1 VTENNFHKQP
11 THPKL
16 VEEGSFPEPLP
27 EKIGP
32 YKIEALL
39 DKGGM
44 SYLYLASHPE
54 KGAPLTIKVLS
65 QKFMSHPEI
74 VQRFLNEAEIISMTD
89 HPHIIK
95 MISHGEWE
103 GGLYIAMEYI
113 EGISL
118 RKYLLQT
125 PLSLKRA
132 LAIILDIAYALCHL
146 HTHGVIH
153 RDLKPENILVT
164 ELGTIKVIDFGISQL
179 LTEKAPTS
187 HPQKQR
193 WLGTPIYISPEQKEN
208 SEKVSFPSDI
218 YSLGIIAYELILGK
232 LSHGHIHLSL
242 MPKGMQQ
249 ILSKCLQT
257 KSEDRYQDIVD
268 FITDIS
274 AYLNSPSLQKEKMV
288 GDQLSE
294 ISEELRLLQATLI
307 PYKTQDW
314 PGIDVGVAVSKGL
327 NIRGVYY
334 DFLSIDEENY
344 GIILAES
351 SAKGTEGF
359 TTAAIFR
366 GMMRALFTFT
376 AKPIELL
383 TILNALLIRDQLNV
397 TFNVTYLT
405 LSLKENLLRHI
416 SCGQGALWYT
426 PAGKNSPEKHSSE
439 NGLLGISK
447 SLELTEISLPFKPGD
462 HFLFHT
468 ALHSNAQFEESFDES
483 SLALAI
489 KETLTQN
496 PQQQAENILRKMRIV
511 SGYPPLDR
519 TQIFIALK
527 RS

>member
-1 VTENNFHKQP
+1 MAENNFHKQP

-16 VEEGSFPEPLP
+16 IEESSFPELLP

-54 KGAPLTIKVLS
+54 KGAPITIKVLS

-89 HPHIIK
+89 HPNIIK
-95 MISHGEWE
+95 MIGHGEWE

-132 LAIILDIAYALCHL
+132 LAIILDVAYALCHL

-164 ELGTIKVIDFGISQL
+164 ELGAIKVIDFGISQL
-179 LTEKAPTS
+179 LTEKTTTS
-187 HPQKQR
+187 EPQKQR
-193 WLGTPIYISPEQKEN
+193 WIGTPIYISPEQKEN
-208 SEKVSFPSDI
+208 PEKVSFPSDI
-218 YSLGIIAYELILGK
+218 YSLGIIAYELIMGK

-249 ILSKCLQT
+249 ILLKCLQT
-257 KSEDRYQDIVD
+257 KPEDRYQDIVD

-274 AYLNSPSLQKEKMV
+274 AYLNSPALQKEKMV

-307 PYKTQDW
+307 PYKSYNW
-314 PGIDVGVAVSKGL
+314 PGVEMGVAVSKGL

-366 GMMRALFTFT
+366 GMLRALFTFT
-376 AKPIELL
+376 SKPIELL
-383 TILNALLIRDQLNV
+383 TILNALIIRDQLNV
-397 TFNVTYLT
+397 NFNVTYLT
-405 LSLKENLLRHI
+405 LHLKENILRYI
-416 SCGQGALWYT
+416 NCGQGALWYI
-426 PAGKNSPEKHSSE
+426 PAGKNSPERYTSE
-439 NGLLGISK
+439 NALLGTSK
-447 SLELTEISLPFKPGD
+447 SLELKEISLPFNSGD

-468 ALHSNAQFEESFDES
+468 ALTLSEQMEETFDEN
-483 SLALAI
+483 SLSLAI
-489 KETLTQN
+489 KETLTQD

-511 SGYPPLDR
+511 SGHPPLDR
-519 TQIFIALK
+519 TQVFIALK
-527 RS
+527 RT

>member
-1 VTENNFHKQP
+1 MAESNSHKQP

-16 VEEGSFPEPLP
+16 VEEGYLPEPLP

-54 KGAPLTIKVLS
+54 KGAPITIKVLS
-65 QKFMSHPEI
+65 QKFMSHPEV

-89 HPHIIK
+89 HPNIIK
-95 MISHGEWE
+95 MIGHGEWE

-164 ELGTIKVIDFGISQL
+164 ELGAIKVIDFGISQL
-179 LTEKAPTS
+179 LTEKTTTTE
-187 HPQKQR
+187 PQKQR
-193 WLGTPIYISPEQKEN
+193 WLGTPIYISPEQKEIP
-208 SEKVSFPSDI
+208 EKVSFPSDI
-218 YSLGIIAYELILGK
+218 YSLGIIAYELIMGK

-249 ILSKCLQT
+249 ILLKCLQT
-257 KSEDRYQDIVD
+257 NPEDRYQDIVD

-274 AYLNSPSLQKEKMV
+274 AYLNSPTLQKEKMV

-294 ISEELRLLQATLI
+294 ISEELRLLQATLTPHKI
-307 PYKTQDW
+307 HDW
-314 PGIDVGVAVSKGL
+314 PGMEVGVAVSRGL

-334 DFLSIDEENY
+334 DFLSINDENY

-359 TTAAIFR
+359 GTAAIFR

-376 AKPIELL
+376 SKPIELL
-383 TILNALLIRDQLNV
+383 TILNAILIRDQLNV

-405 LSLKENLLRHI
+405 LHLRENLLRFM
-416 SCGQGALWYT
+416 SCGQGVLWYV
-426 PAGKNSPEKHSSE
+426 PAGKNSPEKYTSE
-439 NGLLGISK
+439 NAFLGTSK
-447 SLELTEISLPFKPGD
+447 NLEMKEFSLPFKPGD
-462 HFLFHT
+462 HFFFHT
-468 ALHSNAQFEESFDES
+468 ALNTNESTEGSFNEN

-496 PQQQAENILRKMRIV
+496 LQQQAENILRKIRIV
-511 SGYPPLDR
+511 SGQPPLDR
-519 TQIFIALK
+519 TQVFIALK
-527 RS
+527 RL